1 VSKRVVSFAN
11 ARLVHTHDRTAKLLD
26 AGDVTTAHVDAMA
39 RAARDRESCFE
50 EHEETLLDAARVLP
64 VEQFRT
70 VARRWRLLADDVATD
85 AGALKSFEQRH
96 LHCSVTF
103 HGTVRIDGV
112 LDPEGGARLL
122 TALDSLMERDA
133 HRPAAQRRA
142 DALVA
147 LASGTQPTAAID
159 VVVDAES
166 LAGQMPA
173 DIVRA
178 RSDLTGVGP
187 VAPSTVRRLACDGM
201 VGRVVRRGRS
211 EVLDVGRRHRLATSA
226 QRRAVRARDGGCV
239 SPGCDRRVDWCD
251 VHHVDSL
258 GRHRP
263 YRHRQP
269 RSRLPASPRRLP
281 RRPLEAPTI
290 RRRHRRSRPAVGRG
304 CEKVGTIR
312 WLVAAFHALHVEVDG
327 EQVLHVERVHGEIAD
342 DEIVVLL
349 DLNAVVADAVALARI
364 QPVVDF
370 GARVVQQTQVVVSG

>member
-1 VSKRVVSFAN
+1 MFGVTVEVLELLAARERVEAKLLQTVGVLAASGQWSADGSSSATSWLVHHGGVSSVEASRLVRN
-11 ARLVHTHDRTAKLLD
+11 ARLVHAHDRTAKLLD

-50 EHEETLLDAARVLP
+50 AHEETLLDAARVLP

-133 HRPAAQRRA
+133 HRPAARHRA

-166 LAGQMPA
+166 LAGQVPA
-173 DIVRA
+173 DLVRA

-239 SPGCDRRVDWCD
+239 YPGCNRRVDWCD
-251 VHHVDSL
+251 VHHVDSWA
-258 GRHRP
+258 GTG
-263 YRHRQP
+263 
-269 RSRLPASPRRLP
+269 
-281 RRPLEAPTI
+281 PTDI
-290 RRRHRRSRPAVGRG
+290 DNLVLVCRRHHVACHEGRWKLRRSTDGTVEAV
-304 CEKVGTIR
+304 
-312 WLVAAFHALHVEVDG
+312 
-327 EQVLHVERVHGEIAD
+327 
-342 DEIVVLL
+342 
-349 DLNAVVADAVALARI
+349 
-364 QPVVDF
+364 PP
-370 GARVVQQTQVVVSG
+370 

>member
-1 VSKRVVSFAN
+1 MFGVTVEVLELLAARERVEATLLQTVGVLAASGEWRADGSSSATSWLVHHGGVSSVEASRLVRN

-26 AGDVTTAHVDAMA
+26 AG
-39 RAARDRESCFE
+39 
-50 EHEETLLDAARVLP
+50 
-64 VEQFRT
+64 
-70 VARRWRLLADDVATD
+70 DVATD

-211 EVLDVGRRHRLATSA
+211 EVLDVGRRHRLAASA

-239 SPGCDRRVDWCD
+239 YPGCDRRVDWCD
-251 VHHVDSL
+251 VHHVDSWA
-258 GRHRP
+258 GTG
-263 YRHRQP
+263 
-269 RSRLPASPRRLP
+269 PADIDNLV
-281 RRPLEAPTI
+281 LVC
-290 RRRHRRSRPAVGRG
+290 RRHHVACHEGRWKLRRSADGTVEAV
-304 CEKVGTIR
+304 
-312 WLVAAFHALHVEVDG
+312 
-327 EQVLHVERVHGEIAD
+327 
-342 DEIVVLL
+342 
-349 DLNAVVADAVALARI
+349 
-364 QPVVDF
+364 PP
-370 GARVVQQTQVVVSG
+370 